1 MILIG
6 MFDSPF
12 VRRVAVTMELLGLRF
27 EHRNWS
33 VGRDADKIR
42 QYNPLGRVPT
52 LVLDDGETLIESAYI
67 LEYLDELAGEG
78 RALLPRS
85 GAGRRRG
92 LQLMAIAAGAADKA
106 VAHVYER
113 MFRPEK
119 MWHQPW
125 LSRCQS
131 QTESALRELEKALA
145 GITAPGWLLGPE
157 LSQADITLTCC
168 YTFVSEALGADA
180 ARYPKLA
187 AYAARCEQL
196 PAFRKYRTPFFAPT
210 DP

>member
-12 VRRVAVTMELLGLRF
+12 VRRVAVTMELLGLQF

-52 LVLDDGETLIESAYI
+52 LVLDDGEVLIESAYI
-67 LEYLDELAGEG
+67 LEYLDELAGSA
-78 RALLPRS
+78 RAFLPA
-85 GAGRRRG
+85 AGVERRRG
-92 LQLMAIAAGAADKA
+92 LKLMATAAGGADKA

-113 MFRPEK
+113 MFRPQAK
-119 MWHQPW
+119 WHQPW
-125 LSRCQS
+125 LDRCQT
-131 QTESALRELEKALA
+131 QTAAALRELEKALA
-145 GITAPGWLLGPE
+145 GTAAPGWLLGPN
-157 LSQADITLTCC
+157 LSQADITVACC
-168 YTFVSEALGADA
+168 YSFVSEALGADA

-187 AYAARCEQL
+187 AHAARCEQL
-196 PAFRKYRTPFFAPT
+196 PAFKKYRAPFFAPT
-210 DP
+210 EQ